1 MRIESLKCSTNKV
14 HQHLTKL
21 ITKPAM
27 ADNGDHLH
35 IAMLPWLAFGH
46 LIPFLQL
53 AKLIATKGH
62 KITFISTPQN
72 INRLPQIPQTL
83 TPFITFL
90 KIHLPKLHNL
100 PENAE
105 STKDLPFHKVKYLK
119 IAGDGFRQP
128 IIDFLKTSS
137 PDWII
142 YDFATYWVG
151 PIAAEHGVMSAYF
164 SVFPAVVLGYFGSA
178 EVLMYGDDDHEDET
192 QEFSKLPK
200 WVSFKSHVRVDPFQ
214 FTRYYESSDDEGE
227 NVSDTYRLGATID
240 GCDAVV
246 IRSSFDFEPDWLK
259 LLNELYQKPVIP
271 AGLLPT
277 ESAGAGDN
285 ACWPETKEWLEKR
298 EKGSVVY
305 IGFGTETK
313 PSQYELTQL
322 ALGLELCGLP
332 FYWVLIDQRGSSDDV
347 VIELPRGF
355 EERTRGRGVV
365 CTRWAPQFKI
375 LSHDSVG
382 VLLIHSG
389 MSSVVEGIQ
398 LGKPLVLLPFLVDQ
412 GLIASYLVEKKMGY
426 VIPRDELDGSF
437 SPESVADSLSIV
449 MVREEG
455 KIYRDKAKEM
465 MSIFGDREIQDKCLN
480 ELLSFLKNSKT
491 H

>member
-1 MRIESLKCSTNKV
+1 MAES
-14 HQHLTKL
+14 
-21 ITKPAM
+21 
-27 ADNGDHLH
+27 DNGDQLH

-53 AKLIATKGH
+53 AKLMAAKGH
-62 KITFISTPQN
+62 KITFISTPRN
-72 INRLPQIPQTL
+72 IRRLPQIPQTL

-90 KIHLPKLHNL
+90 QIHLPKLDNL

-105 STKDLPFHKVKYLK
+105 STKDLPFNKVKYLK
-119 IAGDGFRQP
+119 IANDGLRQP
-128 IIDFLKTSS
+128 ITDFLRTSS

-142 YDFATYWVG
+142 YDFTTYWLG
-151 PIAAEHGVMSAYF
+151 QIAAEHGVLTAYF
-164 SVFPAVVLGYFGSA
+164 SVFPAVILGYVGSA
-178 EVLMYGDDDHEDET
+178 EVLMYGDHDDDDDEPR
-192 QEFSKLPK
+192 EFSNLPK
-200 WVSFKSHVRVDPFQ
+200 WVSFESHVRPSTFQ
-214 FTRYYESSDDEGE
+214 LTRYYGSSNDECDNDKDE
-227 NVSDTYRLGATID
+227 NVPDTYRLGATIH

-246 IRSSFDFEPDWLK
+246 VRSSFDFEPDWLK
-259 LLNELYQKPVIP
+259 LLSELYQKPVIP
-271 AGLLPT
+271 AGLLPAAAA
-277 ESAGAGDN
+277 EDN
-285 ACWPETKEWLEKR
+285 TSWPETREWLEKH

-305 IGFGTETK
+305 IAFGTETK

-365 CTRWAPQFKI
+365 CTKWAPQFKI

-389 MSSVVEGIQ
+389 MSSVVEGLQ
-398 LGKPLVLLPFLVDQ
+398 LGKPLVLLPFLFDQ
-412 GLIASYLVEKKMGY
+412 GLIASYLVEKKMAY
-426 VIPRDELDGSF
+426 MVPRDELDGSF
-437 SPESVADSLSIV
+437 SPESVADSLSLV

-465 MSIFGDREIQDKCLN
+465 MAVFGGREIQDKCLD
-480 ELLSFLKNSKT
+480 ELLSFLKKSLK
-491 H
+491 